1 MTKTCGCGDRHS
13 ITCPVVASTQPNAM
27 VNARGDVFY
36 PDSAEDAAWF
46 TAEHG
51 ARSRVNA
58 ILTFRDETGGE
69 WLAGADIGPLCRF
82 DGKDGPM
89 VEEMEVEQMKDRA
102 LVLAD
107 IRIVAAPKETP

>member
-1 MTKTCGCGDRHS
+1 MDDLEQSK
-13 ITCPVVASTQPNAM
+13 
-27 VNARGDVFY
+27 
-36 PDSAEDAAWF
+36 
-46 TAEHG
+46 
-51 ARSRVNA
+51 VNA

-89 VEEMEVEQMKDRA
+89 VESMEVEQMKDRA

-107 IRIVAAPKETP
+107 IRIVDSRPSEEENPSA